1 MFTKYSTG
9 QAVLIPAV
17 IRSAKEING
26 AVIYEVDA
34 DHWGGVPEDQ
44 IIVDDKITAKA
55 AFDKEMRKLSREF
68 F

>member
-34 DHWGGVPEDQ
+34 DHWEGVPEDQ
-44 IIVDDKITAKA
+44 IIIDDKITAKA
-55 AFDKEMRKLSREF
+55 AFDKEMRRLSQSF